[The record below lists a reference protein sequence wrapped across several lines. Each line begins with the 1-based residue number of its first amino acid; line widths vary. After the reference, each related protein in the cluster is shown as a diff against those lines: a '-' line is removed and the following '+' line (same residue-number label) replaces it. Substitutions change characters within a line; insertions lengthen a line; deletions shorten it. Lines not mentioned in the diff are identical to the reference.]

1 MEIEYKVGMEV
12 NLPNDKEGVILSY
25 LDNQYYDWDDIYVIA
40 VYGEEEVKIY
50 TACTLDK
57 YN

>member
-1 MEIEYKVGMEV
+1 MERTYKVGMEV
-12 NLPNDKEGVILSY
+12 NLPNDKEGVIISH
-25 LDNQYYDWDDIYVIA
+25 LDNEMDDWDCIYIIA

-50 TACTLDK
+50 TEYTLNE